1 MKKRYVLGTVMAL
14 AGTMLILYAIM
25 MMFGDIGIL
34 SVLRQYTDESI
45 QNLISVSGIFA
56 AIGML
61 SLLFSV
67 SLFGW
72 L

>member
-1 MKKRYVLGTVMAL
+1 MKKRYILGAVMAL
-14 AGTMLILYAIM
+14 AGTMLILYATM

-34 SVLRQYTDESI
+34 SVLRQYTDKSV